1 MAASSV
7 ARVADK
13 QRREQQELLEIL
25 GILYGFASNLRHQH
39 SSVRT
44 VTAPVLSSLSMSG
57 TSKSVIPFLST
68 GGSLTVSWSVTF
80 ASVQHFLLWLH
91 SMFNNVQSANFKQLS
106 AFFVN
111 FQSILTRPEGIRQ
124 KTEALGHARRNFS
137 PKSCRRMKQRIEAF
151 QGRPGQPDHRVQR
164 RSLSSRI
171 ADLTTF
177 DRRATLDRTRLD
189 QTLER
194 SESQKLD

>member
-1 MAASSV
+1 MKAAAPLAVTLLVWPVSAPAGPPSGPISLPRVSVGNLTQMLFFFPPLAASSV

-25 GILYGFASNLRHQH
+25 GILYGFASNLWHQH

-68 GGSLTVSWSVTF
+68 GGSLTVSWSVMF
-80 ASVQHFLLWLH
+80 ASVQHFLLQLH
-91 SMFNNVQSANFKQLS
+91 SMLNNVQSANFKQLS

-137 PKSCRRMKQRIEAF
+137 PKSC
-151 QGRPGQPDHRVQR
+151 
-164 RSLSSRI
+164 
-171 ADLTTF
+171 
-177 DRRATLDRTRLD
+177 
-189 QTLER
+189 
-194 SESQKLD
+194 